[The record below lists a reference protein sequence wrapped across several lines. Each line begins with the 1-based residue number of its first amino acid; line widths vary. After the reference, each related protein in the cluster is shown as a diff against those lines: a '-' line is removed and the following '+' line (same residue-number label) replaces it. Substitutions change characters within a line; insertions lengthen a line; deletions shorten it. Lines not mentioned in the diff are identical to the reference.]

1 MNALTVEKLNVHRG
15 ELPIVRDASL
25 VVETGTITVLLGS
38 NGAGKTTLMEGIA
51 GAIPSKSGVVSLS
64 DISLAGFGPYQ
75 RARQGMSLVEQGRAV
90 FRELTVE
97 ENLDVAR
104 VDGARIDEAFE
115 LFPELVQRRSISAGL
130 LSGGEQ
136 QMLLIARALLTKPKV
151 LLIDE
156 MSLGLAPLI
165 VQRLMRMVRGL
176 AENGQSILLVEQF
189 ASLALAVGHRAYVL
203 RNGRVAFDGLCQ
215 ELRKDPKKL
224 HQLYFGD

>member
-1 MNALTVEKLNVHRG
+1 MSGFAISNLTVHRG
-15 ELPIVRDASL
+15 ELPIVRDVSL
-25 VVETGTITVLLGS
+25 IVDPGTITVLLGA

-51 GAIPSKSGVVSLS
+51 GAIPIKSGSIKLGELRM
-64 DISLAGFGPYQ
+64 DGEGPYQ
-75 RARQGMSLVEQGRAV
+75 RARHGLSLIEQGRAV

-97 ENLDVAR
+97 ENLEVAR
-104 VDGARIDEAFE
+104 VSGASNEEAFE
-115 LFPELVQRRSISAGL
+115 LFPELLQRRNVRAGL

-165 VQRLMRMVRGL
+165 VQRLMRLVKHL
-176 AENGQSILLVEQF
+176 AQGGQSILLVEQF

-203 RNGRVAFDGLCQ
+203 RNGRIVFDGASDA
-215 ELRKDPKKL
+215 LRVEPQKL

>member
-1 MNALTVEKLNVHRG
+1 MNALTVDKLTVYRG
-15 ELPIVRDASL
+15 ELPIVREASL
-25 VVETGTITVLLGS
+25 VVEAGTITVLLGS

-51 GAIPSKSGVVSLS
+51 GAIPSKSGVLSLGNM
-64 DISLAGFGPYQ
+64 SLAGTGPYQ
-75 RARQGMSLVEQGRAV
+75 RARQGLSLVEQGRAV

-104 VDGARIDEAFE
+104 VDGAKIEESFE
-115 LFPELVQRRSISAGL
+115 LFPELLQRRHVRSGL

-136 QMLLIARALLTKPKV
+136 QMLLIARTLLARPKV

-165 VQRLMRMVRGL
+165 VQRLMRMVRSL
-176 AENGQSILLVEQF
+176 AQNGQSILLVEQF

-203 RNGRVAFDGLCQ
+203 RNGRIAYDGTCQ
-215 ELRKDPKKL
+215 ELRKDSQKL

>member
-1 MNALTVEKLNVHRG
+1 MNALTVENLTVHRG
-15 ELPIVRDASL
+15 ELPIVREASL
-25 VVETGTITVLLGS
+25 VVEEGTITVLLGS

-51 GAIPSKSGVVSLS
+51 GAIPSKSGIVSLGAA
-64 DISLAGFGPYQ
+64 SLASSGPYQ
-75 RARQGMSLVEQGRAV
+75 RACQGMSLVEQGRAV

-104 VDGARIDEAFE
+104 VDGAKIEEGFD
-115 LFPELVQRRSISAGL
+115 LFPELLQRRHVRAGL

-176 AENGQSILLVEQF
+176 AQNGQSILLVEQF

-203 RNGRVAFDGLCQ
+203 RSGRIAFDGACE
-215 ELRKDPKKL
+215 ELRKDSAKL